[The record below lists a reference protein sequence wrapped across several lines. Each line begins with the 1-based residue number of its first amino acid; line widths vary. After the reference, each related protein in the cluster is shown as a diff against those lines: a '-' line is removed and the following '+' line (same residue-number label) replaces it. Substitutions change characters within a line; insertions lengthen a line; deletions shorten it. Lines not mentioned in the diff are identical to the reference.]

1 MAPGTGSLPS
11 GLKKR
16 LLLAIQNL
24 RGRARGSILWN
35 LRAGGSSGLPSLS
48 LGT

>member
-1 MAPGTGSLPS
+1 MAPGTGSLPE

-24 RGRARGSILWN
+24 RGRARGSILWSM
-35 LRAGGSSGLPSLS
+35 RAGGSSGKPGLVV
-48 LGT
+48 